1 MLTAQNIPQ
10 PRLCKG
16 PLPASVARDK
26 CAHLLIDGRYR
37 FSFSKA
43 ERQALRKRK
52 KELPS
57 KWAPKNVKI
66 PAGPFE
72 GNYVNLDLTPHLAGI
87 IDAYA
92 LPFVRKITIV
102 AAPQTTKT
110 TAALICKAWSSVFDP
125 GPTLSVYPT
134 ETTGTEIMTERILP
148 TYKQSPQ
155 LRRLMTGRKEDESKY
170 VLRLRN
176 MYHRIAWSGSL
187 TSLAHRS
194 IKILDMDEVDKYN
207 EAPSENEAGTIDLA
221 KLRTR
226 AYRTS
231 RKILMMSSC
240 STEKGPIWQEISKET
255 SAVFVFWVRCPY
267 CDSEQLMYFSKNT
280 FWWPKGEDGHSLDR
294 KEIQEKQLARYICQE
309 PGCQRMWDDEARNRA
324 TRRGV
329 FRLEGEG
336 PEDSKG
342 IPGEEMFH
350 HLQRTR
356 SQSIGFI
363 IPSWISYFVSLSEVA
378 AAYLKTKDKNLSPEE
393 RFMAY
398 KDFQNAHRS
407 RPWKFELQ
415 TQAVDKIKTFCD
427 DRPAGRLPGGDRVAS
442 LLFGIDTQDD
452 CFYLSIW
459 AFGYGFQ
466 NEQWLVLRQRVDTT
480 QSLAALLW
488 DSVYYDADGQAH
500 YVEWGMI
507 DMQGHRQKEVLE
519 FCLQYEGL
527 IAPCIGSN
535 REMTQPYNF
544 SQKEY
549 FPDTQAPIPGGG
561 IRAFRINTKY
571 FKDNLAVKLSM
582 AADSPGC
589 IHLYSWEQL
598 GEDYC
603 NQLIAEARD
612 EKGVWRQIGSRP
624 NHDWDAMVIANCAAE
639 YKGVKHRERPEAG
652 RDEDEAIEVVR
663 AELG

>member
-1 MLTAQNIPQ
+1 MLTAQNIPH
-10 PRLCKG
+10 PRLYKG
-16 PLPASVARDK
+16 ILPESAASCV
-26 CAHLLIDGRYR
+26 HLLERGCYR
-37 FSFSKA
+37 FTFSRA

-52 KELPS
+52 RELPS

-66 PAGPFE
+66 PTGPFE
-72 GNYVNLDLTPHLAGI
+72 GNYVNLDLTPHLTGM

-92 LPFVRKITIV
+92 LSFVRKLTIC

-110 TAALICKAWSSVFDP
+110 TCALICKAWSSVFDP

-134 ETTGTEIMTERILP
+134 EVTGTEIMQERVQP

-155 LRRLMTGRKEDESKY
+155 LRRLMTGRKEDESKH

-207 EAPSENEAGTIDLA
+207 EAPSENEASSIDLA

-240 STEKGPIWQEISKET
+240 STETGFIWLEMTKET
-255 SAVFVFWVRCPY
+255 SAVFVYWVRCPY
-267 CDSEQLMYFSKNT
+267 CDSEQLMDFGSET

-294 KEIQEKQLARYICQE
+294 KEIQEKLLARYVCQT
-309 PGCQRMWDDEARNRA
+309 PGCRRMWDDEARHKA
-324 TRRGV
+324 ARRGSW
-329 FRLEGEG
+329 RLQT
-336 PEDSKG
+336 EDGS
-342 IPGEEMFH
+342 PGEEMFRY
-350 HLQRTR
+350 LNRTR
-356 SQSIGFI
+356 TQSIGFI
-363 IPSWISYFVSLSEVA
+363 VPSWISYFVSLSEVA

-398 KDFQNAHRS
+398 KDFMNAHRS

-415 TQAVDKIKTFCD
+415 TQAVDKIRSFCD
-427 DRPAGRLPGGDRVAS
+427 DRPAGRLPGGDRVAA

-452 CFYLSIW
+452 CFYLTIW

-466 NEQWLVLRQRVDTT
+466 NEQWLILRQQIDSF
-480 QSLAALLW
+480 QALADLLW
-488 DSVYYDADGQAH
+488 NSAWYDADGQVH
-500 YVEWGMI
+500 HVEFGMI

-527 IAPCIGSN
+527 ISPCMGSN
-535 REMTQPYNF
+535 REMSQAYNF

-549 FPDTQAPIPGGG
+549 FPDTQMPIPGGG
-561 IRAFRINTKY
+561 VRAFRINTKM

-582 AADSPGC
+582 DPDTPGC
-589 IHLYSWEQL
+589 IHLYNHGEL
-598 GEDYC
+598 GDDFC
-603 NQLIAEARD
+603 NQLISEARD
-612 EKGVWRQIGSRP
+612 EKGVWRQIARRP
-624 NHDWDAMVIANCAAE
+624 NHYWDAWVVANCAAE
-639 YKGVKHRERPEAG
+639 YKGVKHRIRPEEIG
-652 RDEDEAIEVVR
+652 EDDGVFGTVIT
-663 AELG
+663 